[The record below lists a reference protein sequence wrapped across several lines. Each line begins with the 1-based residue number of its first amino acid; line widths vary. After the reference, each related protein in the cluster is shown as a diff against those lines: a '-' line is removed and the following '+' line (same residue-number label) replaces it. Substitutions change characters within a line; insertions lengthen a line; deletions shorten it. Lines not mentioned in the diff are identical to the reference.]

1 MPSYW
6 IRQVRHTNASNPD
19 ALTERKTKETKKQ
32 KKGKKKR
39 CHAHPGDVTDKTKQC
54 NNTEYD
60 QERQERTGKPKH
72 NKSTFEAAAAVCG
85 TSSIGRFYLLRS
97 RSGTLPPCLPSP
109 SCFHFVNRGFPTTA
123 TRPVPIP
130 LDATRNGSAALPIQ
144 FRLIVVRNTNDSY
157 TSRKM
162 LFISIMWR
170 FSSLRP
176 RGGGETVTG
185 LPRPFLPTPLLR
197 P

>member
-6 IRQVRHTNASNPD
+6 LREVRHTNASNPD

-97 RSGTLPPCLPSP
+97 RSGTLLPCLPSP
-109 SCFHFVNRGFPTTA
+109 SCFRQP
-123 TRPVPIP
+123 RLPYDRYPRLPIH
-130 LDATRNGSAALPIQ
+130 LDATRNGPAALPVQ
-144 FRLIVVRNTNDSY
+144 FRLIVLRNTSDRERSKDKKNG
-157 TSRKM
+157 T
-162 LFISIMWR
+162 
-170 FSSLRP
+170 
-176 RGGGETVTG
+176 
-185 LPRPFLPTPLLR
+185 
-197 P
+197 